1 MRPIE
6 VEERTGRRP
15 DGSGADASPRRGL
28 RLRSSLSLALAAAV
42 SLGLL
47 WFSFARLD
55 ASALLAQL
63 ATVRVGVLGVSL
75 VFIVLALGAATAR
88 SVLLLRRFPSLRP
101 WGIAKSLLVAFGGNN
116 VLPFRLGELLRV
128 DYLARLGGVE
138 RAPCLAVVALE
149 RLLDV
154 VALALVFVAVVVLA
168 LPGVPDVA
176 AVGVVGAVAL
186 TALVALAVVG
196 RRPWLLGRAADGL
209 GARLLPASAA
219 RALSRRAAAFAEG
232 LSGVAGAPS
241 AVAVFLATLA
251 YWAAQ
256 AMAVWAWLVACRL
269 ELGPA
274 AALTVVV
281 FTSFG
286 SLIPALPSAVGTY
299 HYAII
304 LALSLFG
311 VAAGPA
317 AAFALVAHGTA
328 TVPLTLGAV
337 PVVVSALA
345 GLLAQRRPARG
356 VSGDGHHDGAGSL
369 AGDRSHDVESA
380 SQGPRSFVAVEK
392 TPQEPQRSQSTSF
405 P

>member
-1 MRPIE
+1 MSATEAKEGEGSRL
-6 VEERTGRRP
+6 
-15 DGSGADASPRRGL
+15 DGSGAGAGPRRGV
-28 RLRSSLSLALAAAV
+28 RLRSALSLALAAAV

-47 WFSFARLD
+47 WLSFSRLD

-63 ATVRVGVLGVSL
+63 ATVRPGVLGASL
-75 VFIVLALGAATAR
+75 GFVVLAIGAATAR

-101 WGIAKSLLVAFGGNN
+101 WGITKSLLVAFGGNN

-138 RAPCLAVVALE
+138 RAPCLAVVAVE

-176 AVGVVGAVAL
+176 AVVVVGAVAL
-186 TALVALAVVG
+186 AVLVALAVVG

-209 GARLLPASAA
+209 GARLLPASVA
-219 RALSRRAAAFAEG
+219 RALSRRATAFAEG
-232 LSGVAGAPS
+232 LYGVAGAPS
-241 AVAVFLATLA
+241 AAVVFLATLA

-256 AMAVWAWLVACRL
+256 AMAVWTWLAACRI

-281 FTSFG
+281 FTSLG

-299 HYAII
+299 HYAVI

-311 VAAGPA
+311 VAEGPA
-317 AAFALVAHGTA
+317 AAFALVSHGTA
-328 TVPLTLGAV
+328 TVPLTLVAL

-345 GLLAQRRPARG
+345 GLLARRRPGRG
-356 VSGDGHHDGAGSL
+356 SSGEEQHDGAGSP
-369 AGDRSHDVESA
+369 ACGQGHEVESP
-380 SQGPRSFVAVEK
+380 SQGPRSFAAVEK
-392 TPQEPQRSQSTSF
+392 TPQEPQRSQSTSL